1 MSAATGGAATPRRA
15 RWPWVVLII
24 VVLIAVLVVAAEVI
38 ARAVV
43 PSVVRGLVVDEL
55 DLPADQQL
63 DVETSGILL
72 PQLIAGSL
80 DELRLSSD
88 EITIGGITGAAE
100 VIATGVPLGAGELG
114 SAEGTVSIDQSQ
126 FAALLAASDLPI
138 SEISVEEPDIT
149 VHGGIPVLGREIP
162 LSLTLTPGADGGD
175 LMLTPVSA
183 AVAGNE
189 IDLQR
194 LAAIF
199 GDAGAA
205 LADTHRVCIADQ
217 LPAGITLTGLRIDG
231 TAVVADISA
240 DGRIGVDETLLEPG
254 TCPR

>member
-1 MSAATGGAATPRRA
+1 MSAATGGARARRRA
-15 RWPWVVLII
+15 RRPWVVLII
-24 VVLIAVLVVAAEVI
+24 VVLAAVLVVAAELI

-43 PSVVRGLVVDEL
+43 PSVVRGLVIDEL
-55 DLPADQQL
+55 ELPADQQL
-63 DVETSGILL
+63 DVEASGILL
-72 PQLIAGSL
+72 PQLLTGSL

-88 EITIGGITGAAE
+88 EVTIGGITGAAE
-100 VIATGVPLGAGELG
+100 VTATGVPLSAGELG

-126 FAALLAASDLPI
+126 FAALLSASDLPI
-138 SEISVEEPDIT
+138 SEISVDEPDVT
-149 VHGGIPVLGREIP
+149 VHGGIAVLGRQIP
-162 LSLTLTPGADGGD
+162 LSLTLTPGADDGD

-194 LAAIF
+194 LAALF

-205 LADTHRVCIADQ
+205 LADTQRVCIADQ

-240 DGRIGVDETLLEPG
+240 DGRIGVDQSLLEPG